1 MSRSA
6 RIALA
11 VVLALCLVGAIVVVV
26 FPRSLGKT
34 ELTAYFDN
42 SNGIYKGDDVM
53 ILGVPV
59 GSVDSIEPQPQRVKI
74 TFHLDDE
81 YKVPADANAIIISPT
96 LVTAR
101 AIQLTPAY
109 TSGPVMDS
117 GAVIPQERTAVP
129 VEFDDLREQLEKL
142 TETLQPTQPGGVSTL
157 GEVVNTA
164 ADNLRGQGENIREMI
179 IELSQ
184 TLSALGDH
192 SDDLFGTLKNLS
204 TLVKALR
211 SSTNLLR
218 QLNGNLSS
226 ATGLLANDSNE
237 IGNAVSDLNTAL
249 DDVRS
254 FVAENRE
261 PLGTAATKLSSISDA
276 LVESIPDLKQTL
288 HVAPNAFQNFTNI
301 YEPAGA
307 ALTGALSGN
316 NFANTLQFI
325 CSAVQSASR
334 LNAEQS
340 SKLCVQYLA
349 PIIKNRQYNFFPIGG
364 NPIVGAQARP
374 NEVTFSEDWLRPLT
388 EAGRVRDFYEGQL
401 PVGPPPVTP
410 PAVGGPT
417 LPPAP
422 AVAFP
427 PAPPPPPDPGPLAA
441 EAPIPTGATP
451 TDPAAGLTGIMVP
464 HGGGS

>member
-1 MSRSA
+1 VSLSRTS

-11 VVLALCLVGAIVVVV
+11 AVLLLCLVAAIVIVVL
-26 FPRSLGKT
+26 PRSIGTTKM
-34 ELTAYFDN
+34 TAYFDN

-53 ILGVPV
+53 ILGVTV
-59 GSVDSIEPQPQRVKI
+59 GAIDTIEPQPKRVKI
-74 TFHLDDE
+74 TFHVDDK
-81 YKVPADANAIIISPT
+81 YKVPANANAIIISPT

-109 TSGPVMDS
+109 TEGAVMAS

-129 VEFDDLREQLEKL
+129 VEFDDLRKQLEKL
-142 TETLQPTQPGGVSTL
+142 TDALQPTQPGGVSTV
-157 GEVVNTA
+157 GEVVNVA
-164 ADNLRGQGENIREMI
+164 ADNLRGQGANIRQMI

-192 SDDLFGTLKNLS
+192 SGDLFGTLKNLS

-211 SSTNLLR
+211 SSSDLLR

-226 ATGLLANDSNE
+226 ATGLLSNDSNE
-237 IGNAVSDLNTAL
+237 IGNAVADLYTAL
-249 DDVRS
+249 NDVQG

-261 PLGTAATKLSSISDA
+261 PLGTAAQKLSSISNA
-276 LVESIPDLKQTL
+276 LVESLPDIKQTL
-288 HVAPNAFQNFTNI
+288 HVAPNAFQNFVNI

-334 LNAEQS
+334 LNAQQS
-340 SKLCVQYLA
+340 AKLCVQYLA
-349 PIIKNRQYNFFPIGG
+349 PIIKNRQYNIIPLGG

-374 NEVTFSEDWLRPLT
+374 NEVTFSEDWLRQQT
-388 EAGRVRDFYEGQL
+388 EAGRVRDFYEGEL
-401 PVGPPPVTP
+401 PAGPPPGAP
-410 PAVGGPT
+410 PVG
-417 LPPAP
+417 AP
-422 AVAFP
+422 EMP
-427 PAPPPPPDPGPLAA
+427 QAPPPDAGPPLAA
-441 EAPIPTGATP
+441 EMPLPTAATP

-464 HGGGS
+464 PGGGS